1 MNLIIPR
8 NIQLDNV
15 QRYRETKPLYH
26 KYNQH
31 NKKQNKNHEKMR
43 NARIYKKTKDNKY
56 VVQIQMNLI
65 LFKIWISLRND
76 NNEEG
81 FKYMKPETFTKLKT
95 YLIPIAAITLLCLLN
110 YWIVGPF
117 VTFFAVLV
125 VLLDFATALYGIYF
139 VTIGFLGGF
148 FDVNK
153 HRLEKYA
160 ENELKNYAER
170 QQEKQKKNDEIKKH
184 GKGKTIGV
192 LINGQY
198 VNGEQLERWKKLE
211 RIIDEETI

>member
-1 MNLIIPR
+1 
-8 NIQLDNV
+8 
-15 QRYRETKPLYH
+15 
-26 KYNQH
+26 
-31 NKKQNKNHEKMR
+31 
-43 NARIYKKTKDNKY
+43 
-56 VVQIQMNLI
+56 MNLI

-76 NNEEG
+76 HNEEG

-117 VTFFAVLV
+117 VTFFAILV
-125 VLLDFATALYGIYF
+125 VLLDFATALYGICF
-139 VTIGFLGGF
+139 VTIGVLGGF

-170 QQEKQKKNDEIKKH
+170 QQEKQKITNMLSKSK
-184 GKGKTIGV
+184 
-192 LINGQY
+192 
-198 VNGEQLERWKKLE
+198 
-211 RIIDEETI
+211 